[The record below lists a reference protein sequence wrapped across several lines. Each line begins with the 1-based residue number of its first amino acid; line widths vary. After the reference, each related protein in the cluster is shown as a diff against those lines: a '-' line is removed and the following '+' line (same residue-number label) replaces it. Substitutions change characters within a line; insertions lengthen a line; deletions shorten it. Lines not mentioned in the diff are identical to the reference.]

1 MSVEKVI
8 KSCNSG
14 ERIYSLLPFPH
25 LKTYT
30 CGSIPGYIKYI
41 LLRLIIFFAFNLSYM
56 ACKKSVANCRK
67 ILPSTSLTIGNGIN
81 SIPFSSSY
89 TLSIRSFIILY
100 SFVSFTF
107 LSSILLANS
116 PLSSIILLIQS
127 LISFFL
133 SPIS

>member
-81 SIPFSSSY
+81 SIPLFYYFVQFCFFYISFFYTFSK
-89 TLSIRSFIILY
+89 LASFFY
-100 SFVSFTF
+100 HTF
-107 LSSILLANS
+107 NPITD
-116 PLSSIILLIQS
+116 IILLIAN
-127 LISFFL
+127 
-133 SPIS
+133 